1 MPENV
6 NDILERELVEA
17 VGPEAARRA
26 LADEPTSPPPK
37 RQTLLGAAWSSRLLI
52 GLVLVVALVVGTFLS
67 VLSGSW
73 WLMAGA
79 LAVHFLGTTIV
90 LVFVFR
96 LLSDVEALADSLR
109 RSRGARS
116 TRPGG
121 GVNRLIERA
130 EGDERG
136 SVRRLFAGDEGSS
149 GRSDPDNDR
158 SRAVRRQ
165 QAAWTPGERSRPV
178 DRGDAR

>member
-121 GVNRLIERA
+121 
-130 EGDERG
+130 
-136 SVRRLFAGDEGSS
+136 S
-149 GRSDPDNDR
+149 
-158 SRAVRRQ
+158 
-165 QAAWTPGERSRPV
+165 
-178 DRGDAR
+178 